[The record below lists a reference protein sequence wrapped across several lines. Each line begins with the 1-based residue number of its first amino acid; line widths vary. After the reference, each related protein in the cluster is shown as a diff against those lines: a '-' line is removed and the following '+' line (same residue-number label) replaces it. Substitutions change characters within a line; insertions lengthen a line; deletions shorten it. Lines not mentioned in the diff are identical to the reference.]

1 MRSAKL
7 RSKRAQQL
15 GARQNLFPNPGGL
28 ASEPSGELVVK
39 GDRPRQSIL
48 SRECFKALTAALGG
62 SQPAAHFAKT
72 RWGVGINSVKP

>member
-15 GARQNLFPNPGGL
+15 GARQNLLPNPGGL
-28 ASEPSGELVVK
+28 VPEPSGELLVK
-39 GDRPRQSIL
+39 GDRPRQFIL

-62 SQPAAHFAKT
+62 LQPDAHFART
-72 RWGVGINSVKP
+72 PGGVGMNSVSP